1 MIKRKNKDGMNMTAL
16 VDTIVTALQMENEEY
31 TIESNNKFI
40 VIKWKNHI
48 ATVQGEYVW
57 FDKKVQRSVYNI
69 INCIKAGN

>member
-16 VDTIVTALQMENEEY
+16 VDIIVTALQMENEEY
-31 TIESNNKFI
+31 TIESNDKFV